1 MTADPLE
8 QVFDLLAD
16 GREAEAHAQLDLL
29 IREEPWN
36 GPLHAIRAL
45 LRVDQG
51 RLDDAARDA
60 ATGVELAEDNGF
72 SHYAVAAVALAR
84 EEYPAAITAA
94 REAQRLAA
102 GYLEAAL
109 LEARAQAAAGRWPEA
124 VELTRQVLE
133 QEPDND
139 EAALLHTLA
148 AGAVRGGGL
157 DREAWRA
164 LADRFPLNPVARA
177 GAGWTRLSAGH
188 YKDAR
193 VEFEQALAID
203 PSLPWA
209 REGLLVAL
217 KARNPVYALLL
228 RAFTWLGR
236 FPVRTRRLLL
246 LAGFLGYNLL
256 RRVVGDHPALGWVI
270 WPLLAVY
277 IAFVVLSWLADPL
290 LNLVLLAGREGRQLL
305 GRDER
310 HAALLVGGCL
320 GLGVALGIAAAIT
333 GWDGGYLS
341 ALGVGFTSFAVA
353 AAWNRAGRRRAFLQG
368 VTAVAFLAAIGS
380 GLVASPWAEG
390 LFLLTILGIAITTWT
405 SSLAGEGPAEA
416 HERAAP

>member
-51 RLDDAARDA
+51 RLAEAAQDA
-60 ATGVELAEDNGF
+60 ATGVELAGDNGF
-72 SHYAVAAVALAR
+72 AHYAVAAVALAG
-84 EEYPAAITAA
+84 EHHDAAVAAA

-102 GYLEAAL
+102 GYLEATL
-109 LEARAQAAAGRWPEA
+109 LEARAHAAAGRWSAA
-124 VELTRQVLE
+124 VELTRTVLDH
-133 QEPDND
+133 EPDND

-157 DREAWRA
+157 DREAWRS

-177 GAGWTRLSAGH
+177 GAGWTRLGAGH

-217 KARNPVYALLL
+217 KARNPAYALLL
-228 RAFTWLGR
+228 RAFTWLSR

-246 LAGFLGYNLL
+246 IAAFFGYNLL
-256 RRVVGDHPALGWVI
+256 RGVAGEHPALGWII

-290 LNLVLLAGREGRQLL
+290 LNLVLLAGKEGRQLL

-320 GLGVALGIAAAIT
+320 GLGVALGIAAAST
-333 GWDGGYLS
+333 GWSGGYLS

-353 AAWNRAGRRRAFLQG
+353 AAWNRAGRRRLFLQR
-368 VTAVAFLAAIGS
+368 VAAIAFLAAMAS
-380 GLVASPWAEG
+380 GVAPSPWAEG
-390 LFLLTILGIAITTWT
+390 LFLLTILCIGVTTWT
-405 SSLAGEGPAEA
+405 SSLAGDGGD
-416 HERAAP
+416 HGAA

>member
-45 LRVDQG
+45 LRVDQD
-51 RLDDAARDA
+51 RLADAAHDA
-60 ATGVELAEDNGF
+60 ATGVELAGDNGF
-72 SHYAVAAVALAR
+72 AHYAVAAVALAR
-84 EEYPAAITAA
+84 DDHDAAVTAA

-102 GYLEAAL
+102 GYLEATL
-109 LEARAQAAAGRWPEA
+109 LEARAHAAAGRWGEA
-124 VELTRQVLE
+124 VELTRAVLD
-133 QEPDND
+133 QEPDHD

-148 AGAVRGGGL
+148 AGALRGGGL
-157 DREAWRA
+157 DREAWRS

-177 GAGWTRLSAGH
+177 GAGWTRLGTGH
-188 YKDAR
+188 FKDAR

-217 KARNPVYALLL
+217 KARNPAYALLL
-228 RAFTWLGR
+228 RVFTWLGR

-246 LAGFLGYNLL
+246 IAGFLGYNLL
-256 RRVVGDHPALGWVI
+256 RRVAGDQPALRWVI
-270 WPLLAVY
+270 WPLLAAY
-277 IAFVVLSWLADPL
+277 IAFVILSWLADPL
-290 LNLVLLAGREGRQLL
+290 LNLVLLTGREGRRLL

-320 GLGVALGIAAAIT
+320 GLALLLGGGAALT
-333 GWDGGYLS
+333 GWDRGYLS
-341 ALGVGFTSFAVA
+341 ALGVGLTSFAVSA
-353 AAWNRAGRRRAFLQG
+353 TWNRTGRRRALLQRI
-368 VTAVAFLAAIGS
+368 TALAFTAAIGS
-380 GLVASPWAEG
+380 GLAPSPWGEG
-390 LFLLTILGIAITTWT
+390 LILLAILAIAVTTWT
-405 SSLAGEGPAEA
+405 SSLGGDGAPD
-416 HERAAP
+416 ERGATAA

>member
-60 ATGVELAEDNGF
+60 ATGVGWRRTTASATTPWRRWRWPG
-72 SHYAVAAVALAR
+72 

-94 REAQRLAA
+94 REAQWLAA

-148 AGAVRGGGL
+148 AGAGAGRGPRPRGLARARRPVPAQPGGARRRRLDPAQCGALQGRAGGVRAGP
-157 DREAWRA
+157 RHR
-164 LADRFPLNPVARA
+164 PVAA
-177 GAGWTRLSAGH
+177 VGAR
-188 YKDAR
+188 
-193 VEFEQALAID
+193 
-203 PSLPWA
+203 
-209 REGLLVAL
+209 GLLVAL

-368 VTAVAFLAAIGS
+368 VTAVAFPG
-380 GLVASPWAEG
+380 GHRQRPRR
-390 LFLLTILGIAITTWT
+390 LTMGGGAL
-405 SSLAGEGPAEA
+405 PA
-416 HERAAP
+416 HHPRHRHHHLDQQPRW